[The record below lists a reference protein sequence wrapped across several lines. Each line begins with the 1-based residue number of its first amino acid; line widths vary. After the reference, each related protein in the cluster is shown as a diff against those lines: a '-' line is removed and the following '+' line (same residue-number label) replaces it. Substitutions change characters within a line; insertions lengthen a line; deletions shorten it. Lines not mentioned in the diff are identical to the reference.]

1 MTLKMNRRRGERIL
15 ILGQVLMVASL
26 AACVSLH
33 PGLVLK
39 KDESGLSNYGIHL
52 RTAIPYSIAFLAAGV
67 SCLYV
72 AASDIRF
79 SRSDRVILLVYG
91 LSMVAVLFS
100 TYPYL
105 INHVWHTLHEG
116 CGVVLMTW
124 EFFTAWWLTL
134 RSNFQ
139 QRWIW
144 QLGQSAGSILALL
157 TFVGQLHTL
166 FVAQV
171 MTAICWG
178 VVMVGSVTTNHTS
191 DGSTRP

>member
-1 MTLKMNRRRGERIL
+1 
-15 ILGQVLMVASL
+15 MVVCL
-26 AACVSLH
+26 AACVALH

-39 KDESGLSNYGIHL
+39 EDESGLSNYGTHL
-52 RTAIPYSIAFLAAGV
+52 RTVIPYSIALLAAGV

-79 SRSDRVILLVYG
+79 SRVERLILLVYG
-91 LSMVAVLFS
+91 LSMVAVLCS

-105 INHVWHTLHEG
+105 TNHVWHTLHEG
-116 CGVVLMTW
+116 CGAVLITW

-134 RSNFQ
+134 RSNFS

-144 QLGQSAGSILALL
+144 QLGQSAGSVLVLL
-157 TFVGQLHTL
+157 TVGGQLHTL

-171 MTAICWG
+171 MTGICWG
-178 VVMVGSVTTNHTS
+178 VVMVGYVTTNRTS
-191 DGSTRP
+191 DGSTPPSRQRD